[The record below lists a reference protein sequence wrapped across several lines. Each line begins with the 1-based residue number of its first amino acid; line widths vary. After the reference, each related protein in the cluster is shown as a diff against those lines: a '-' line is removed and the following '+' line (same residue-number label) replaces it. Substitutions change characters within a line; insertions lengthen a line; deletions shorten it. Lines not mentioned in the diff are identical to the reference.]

1 MFFIN
6 NIPIL
11 NQEIIYQLKNYIS
24 IFMIAIIAS
33 TPVMSIIVNKLK
45 ETKVKPLINILE
57 PIYYILLL
65 ILTTAF
71 LIDASFNPFLYFRF

>member
-1 MFFIN
+1 
-6 NIPIL
+6 
-11 NQEIIYQLKNYIS
+11 
-24 IFMIAIIAS
+24 
-33 TPVMSIIVNKLK
+33 MSVIVNKLK
-45 ETKVKPLINILE
+45 TTKLKILINILE

>member
-1 MFFIN
+1 
-6 NIPIL
+6 
-11 NQEIIYQLKNYIS
+11 
-24 IFMIAIIAS
+24 
-33 TPVMSIIVNKLK
+33 MSITVNRLK
-45 ETKVKPLINILE
+45 ETKVKTLINILE